1 MVIMIPTVY
10 GDLLPDHTTKLL
22 ITHNVLVPLD
32 TVGYTCVAT
41 AIWTFGL
48 ADASPVSTENARGC

>member
-41 AIWTFGL
+41 AI
-48 ADASPVSTENARGC
+48 